1 MKYNELP
8 KWLQTIAKIRSNLG
22 DTIGNDYSLSS
33 MFTFE
38 RTPEGHDFWLKVHS
52 GKIPEPST
60 YVKVGDW
67 VKIIR
72 SDDNWVSQ
80 MDKFVDRIVQIT
92 AINNGGYKP
101 SVRFHGSEHFNFCIQ
116 DGHFVKA
123 FPTEI
128 KESGF
133 DKEDQVQV
141 FKNGK
146 AGKCGFVEDLIN
158 SDNEYGIRFKDRTWS
173 RVHKDDLISI
183 TKQESPKPSEIV
195 VGSKVRLS
203 SEGKTKYDNDGF
215 NPHDEEGEV
224 IVERDS
230 VYAYRVQWKE
240 YTNSYMK
247 DEIELVPEFGGDFS
261 NLAIGTG
268 GNQEL
273 VKEAKSLFLETTI
286 ELIHKQELKK
296 YSQSNNNKNDIFR
309 KTYSI
314 TRGTGP
320 TENQVCSKIS
330 FAPIGSRY

>member
-38 RTPEGHDFWLKVHS
+38 RTPEGHDFWLKIHS
-52 GKIPEPST
+52 GNIPEPST

-183 TKQESPKPSEIV
+183 TKQESPKSSEIV
-195 VGSKVRLS
+195 VGSKVRISKSHQSLNHN
-203 SEGKTKYDNDGF
+203 EKI
-215 NPHDEEGEV
+215 GEV
-224 IVERDS
+224 VNIHKTITQYD
-230 VYAYRVQWKE
+230 VQWEGVPFKIP
-240 YTNSYMK
+240 YLK
-247 DEIELVPEFGGDFS
+247 DEIELAPEFGGDYHDPKKWQ
-261 NLAIGTG
+261 LEDII
-268 GNQEL
+268 L
-273 VKEAKSLFLETTI
+273 PKEIIK
-286 ELIHKQELKK
+286 H
-296 YSQSNNNKNDIFR
+296 SQSNNNKNVR
-309 KTYSI
+309 NKTIELQTVSPTIHSGSAGRGSI
-314 TRGTGP
+314 LRNSNS
-320 TENQVCSKIS
+320 EIRL
-330 FAPIGSRY
+330 GS